1 MDEGIA
7 HVCNIR
13 NNMTVLKHK
22 IDKNIPKKKSGFIYN
37 LIKGKIN
44 FLKKLNI
51 NLLVMNSMIKPWRN
65 FMSKH
70 SVLC

>member
-22 IDKNIPKKKSGFIYN
+22 IDKNIPKKKSGFI
-37 LIKGKIN
+37 
-44 FLKKLNI
+44 
-51 NLLVMNSMIKPWRN
+51 
-65 FMSKH
+65 
-70 SVLC
+70 